1 MNLKII
7 SPIILTI
14 FIVSLFVS
22 SCSDTKSKSDKSMT
36 ISDLNSK
43 IEDNPNDLLLL
54 EERTKFYIQKSNL
67 NNAIADLHK
76 SIEIAPD
83 SIKYYMKL
91 SDIFMQLGQVQNSLS
106 ILKKVTELD
115 KSYEDAWIKLGE
127 IHLMYRKYQ
136 DVFNYAN
143 KALDANPYSDIA
155 YFLKAYTYKEM
166 KDTNMAI
173 QSFQQCLKN
182 NPQNYN
188 ANIELGIL
196 FMSLKNTLAISYFK
210 NAIAIDST
218 KVDAYYDLGLYY
230 QNNDYLNE
238 AIEIYKQLIEI
249 NPKFPSSYYNIGYI
263 YLELLNISDKAIPY
277 FTKSILAKPDYY
289 EAYYNR
295 ALAFEKLGDVF
306 NAKKDYQEALRL
318 KPNYDKAIEGLNRIE
333 N

>member
-1 MNLKII
+1 MNTKII
-7 SPIILTI
+7 NPLFIAL
-14 FIVSLFVS
+14 FIVILLS
-22 SCSDTKSKSDKSMT
+22 SCNNNDSKTDKIST
-36 ISDLNSK
+36 ISDLNSE
-43 IEDNPNDLLLL
+43 IENNPTDLNLL
-54 EERTKFYIQKSNL
+54 EKRTEFYIQKSNL
-67 NNAIADLHK
+67 NNAITDLHR
-76 SIEIAPD
+76 SIELAPD
-83 SIKYYMKL
+83 SIKYYMQL
-91 SDIFMQLGQVQNSLS
+91 ADVFMQLGQAQKSIS
-106 ILKKVTELD
+106 ILTKVTEID
-115 KSYEDAWIKLGE
+115 NTYEDAWIKLGE

-136 DVFNYAN
+136 DVFDFAN

-173 QSFQQCLKN
+173 QSFQQCIKN

-196 FMSLKNTLAISYFK
+196 FMALKNPLAITYFK
-210 NAIAIDST
+210 NAIVIDSI
-218 KVDAYYDLGLYY
+218 KIDAYYDLGLYY

-238 AIEIYKQLIEI
+238 AIETYKEIIKI

-263 YLELLNISDKAIPY
+263 YLELLNISDQAIPY
-277 FTKSILAKPDYY
+277 FTKSILVKPDYY

-333 N
+333 K

>member
-1 MNLKII
+1 MNSKII
-7 SPIILTI
+7 KP
-14 FIVSLFVS
+14 LFFAVFFAVLLS
-22 SCSDTKSKSDKSMT
+22 SCNNNDSKADKITT
-36 ISDLNSK
+36 ISDLNTA
-43 IEDNPNDLLLL
+43 IENNPNDLYLL
-54 EERTKFYIQKSNL
+54 EKRTEFYIQKSNL
-67 NNAIADLHK
+67 NNAITDLHK
-76 SIEIAPD
+76 SIELAPD
-83 SIKYYMKL
+83 SIKYYMQL
-91 SDIFMQLGQVQNSLS
+91 ADIFMQLGQAQKS
-106 ILKKVTELD
+106 ISVLTKVTKMD
-115 KSYEDAWIKLGE
+115 NTYEDAWIKLGE

-136 DVFNYAN
+136 DVFNFAN

-173 QSFQQCLKN
+173 QSFQQCIKN

-196 FMSLKNTLAISYFK
+196 FMSLKNPLAITYFK
-210 NAIAIDST
+210 NAITIDSS

-238 AIEIYKQLIEI
+238 AIDTYKKIIKI

-263 YLELLNISDKAIPY
+263 YLELLNISDQAIPY

-306 NAKKDYQEALRL
+306 NAKKDYQEALRI

-333 N
+333 K